1 MTLSQTKPDETEL
14 VLSFRGGK
22 ERMHPGPRVSMFE
35 WLSPVSPMGFKKE
48 VPRGLSRVRGN
59 ALSSGNS
66 LPQS

>member
-1 MTLSQTKPDETEL
+1 
-14 VLSFRGGK
+14 
-22 ERMHPGPRVSMFE
+22 MHPRPRVSMFE

-66 LPQS
+66 LPLS